1 MNGEKLL
8 MIALGQ
14 AILYLLIWLVSDY
27 IGLLLCLG
35 VSLISFSILVI
46 SWIADR
52 LEYAGVPSWYYPL
65 MIMSTLIPMLII
77 ALFWFFK
84 SGEMDWMKNPF

>member
-1 MNGEKLL
+1 MNGERLL

-46 SWIADR
+46 SWIAD
-52 LEYAGVPSWYYPL
+52 YPL

>member
-1 MNGEKLL
+1 MNGERLL

-77 ALFWFFK
+77 ALF
-84 SGEMDWMKNPF
+84 

>member
-1 MNGEKLL
+1 MNGERLL

-77 ALFWFFK
+77 ALFGF
-84 SGEMDWMKNPF
+84 

>member
-1 MNGEKLL
+1 MNGERLL

-52 LEYAGVPSWYYPL
+52 LEYTNIPS
-65 MIMSTLIPMLII
+65 
-77 ALFWFFK
+77 
-84 SGEMDWMKNPF
+84 

>member
-1 MNGEKLL
+1 MNGERLL

-35 VSLISFSILVI
+35 VSFSILVI